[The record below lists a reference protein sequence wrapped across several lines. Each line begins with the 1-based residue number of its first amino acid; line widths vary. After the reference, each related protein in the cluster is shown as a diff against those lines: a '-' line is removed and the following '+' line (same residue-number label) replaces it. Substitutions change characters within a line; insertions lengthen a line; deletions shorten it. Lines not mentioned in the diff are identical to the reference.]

1 MDPFQV
7 VRSRDV
13 IIGVPKEIARGERRV
28 ALVPDSVKQL
38 VGLGPEVVVEAGAGS
53 AAGFEDDAYVAAG
66 ARIVQQASEA
76 LGADLVLKVQMP
88 GETADGHEV
97 DRLAEGAVLVCF
109 LKPLDQTEI
118 TQRLVDRGVT
128 AFSVELMPRITRAQS
143 MDALS
148 SQSTISGYKAVLMGA
163 NVLPRIFP
171 MLVTAAGTLQPARV
185 LVVGVGVAGLQALGT
200 AKRLGA
206 ITYGYDTRAVVREQV
221 ESIGARFV
229 ELDLDTGDSEDSGG
243 YAKAQSEEFYQRQ
256 RAELGKHVAAA
267 DLVITTALVP
277 GRPAPL
283 LIEAD
288 AVRNM
293 RPGSVIVD
301 LAAEKG
307 GNCELTQADQNVVD
321 SGVTIIGHTNLPAEV
336 PAHASQMYGKNLVT
350 FLDHLLEEGAL
361 GLDFSDEITGGSLV
375 THAGKLVNERL
386 GGTLP
391 LPEPEPEPQTEPP
404 ASDAEGEKA

>member
-1 MDPFQV
+1 M
-7 VRSRDV
+7 

-38 VGLGPEVVVEAGAGS
+38 VGLGVEVALEAGAGL
-53 AAGFEDDAYVAAG
+53 AAGFEDGAYSEAG
-66 ARIVQQASEA
+66 ARIVQSAGEA
-76 LGADLVLKVQMP
+76 LGADLVVKVQMP
-88 GETADGHEV
+88 GEAPGGHEV
-97 DRLAEGAVLVCF
+97 DQLKQGACLICF
-109 LKPLDQTEI
+109 LKPLDQTDV

-128 AFSVELMPRITRAQS
+128 AFAVELMPRITRAQS

-148 SQSTISGYKAVLMGA
+148 SQSTIAGYRAVLLA
-163 NVLPRIFP
+163 ATTLPRIFP
-171 MLVTAAGTLQPARV
+171 MMVTAAGTLQPARL

-221 ESIGARFV
+221 ESLGARFV
-229 ELDLDTGDSEDSGG
+229 ELDLDTGDSEDAGG
-243 YAKAQSEEFYQRQ
+243 YAKAQTEEFYQRQ

-267 DLVITTALVP
+267 DVVITTALVP
-277 GRPAPL
+277 GQPAPF

-288 AVRNM
+288 AIRSM

-307 GNCELTQADQNVVD
+307 GNCELTKADENVVD

-350 FLDHLLEEGAL
+350 LLDHLLDEGSL
-361 GLDFSDEITGGSLV
+361 TLDFADEITAGSLV

-391 LPEPEPEPQTEPP
+391 RTETAPETSGE
-404 ASDAEGEKA
+404 DAVDDTEGEEG

>member
-1 MDPFQV
+1 
-7 VRSRDV
+7 V
-13 IIGVPKEIARGERRV
+13 IIGVPKETASGERRV
-28 ALVPDSVKQL
+28 ALIPDSVKQL
-38 VGLGPEVVVEAGAGS
+38 MALGPEVVVETGAGTQ
-53 AAGFEDDAYVAAG
+53 AGFEDDAYAEAG
-66 ARIVQQASEA
+66 ARIVDSASEA
-76 LGADLVLKVQMP
+76 FGVDLVVKVQPP
-88 GETADGHEV
+88 GAAGAGHEV
-97 DRLAEGAVLVCF
+97 DLLREGAALISF
-109 LKPLDQTEI
+109 LKPLDQTEV
-118 TQRLVDRGVT
+118 TERLVERGVT
-128 AFSVELMPRITRAQS
+128 AFSVEMMPRITRAQS

-163 NVLPRIFP
+163 DTLPRIFP

-185 LVVGVGVAGLQALGT
+185 LVIGVGVAGLQALGT

-206 ITYGYDTRAVVREQV
+206 VTYGYDTRAVVKEQV
-221 ESIGARFV
+221 ESLGARFV

-277 GRPAPL
+277 GQPAPF

-288 AVRNM
+288 AVRGM
-293 RPGSVIVD
+293 RPGSVVVD

-336 PAHASQMYGKNLVT
+336 PAHASQMYGRNLVT

-361 GLDFSDEITGGSLV
+361 TLDFEDEITAGTLMSHG
-375 THAGKLVNERL
+375 GKLVSERL

-391 LPEPEPEPQTEPP
+391 KVEK
-404 ASDAEGEKA
+404 ASDSSEDQGEEG